1 MPLII
6 WLSMQALFVAL
17 KLSEAVAW
25 SWAIIFIPT
34 YVAIA
39 FFLLAFAF
47 VFVAGVYMHFL
58 IRRM

>member
-39 FFLLAFAF
+39 FFLLSFVI
-47 VFVAGVYMHFL
+47 VFVAGLYMHNL